1 MAGVDGAIGQECGAA
16 VGAYKKE
23 MGLSPSDAVAGIGT
37 VSTLDREVA
46 YLEGGLADLTP
57 VEPKILARD
66 PAIAGLWESRGGDPS
81 VADRVLDFLELGDKF
96 CFRLSFIAGG
106 PGAQIVGRLVEG
118 PIFEDFCGKRGGR
131 TPQDF
136 LDAGSSTDY
145 VNFLIAQHPAADP
158 ARLRELGARRRP
170 DILSNRAPAEWYE
183 IKPFSIA
190 GGIAAI
196 RKLNSIPG
204 DYAARGL
211 PYLPGTSYVPS
222 DEIPLATLIGDAGE
236 ELRIICEARRVAP
249 GLIFWTLCVKG
260 DFVKYFNRVRITAG
274 ILAILVA
281 LAPEILE
288 AVEAAAVVETVREIA
303 AGLGAVLPLLVPR

>member
-1 MAGVDGAIGQECGAA
+1 M
-16 VGAYKKE
+16 
-23 MGLSPSDAVAGIGT
+23 
-37 VSTLDREVA
+37 
-46 YLEGGLADLTP
+46 
-57 VEPKILARD
+57 
-66 PAIAGLWESRGGDPS
+66 
-81 VADRVLDFLELGDKF
+81 LDFLELGDKF

-118 PIFEDFCGKRGGR
+118 PIFEDFCGKHGGR

-211 PYLPGTSYVPS
+211 PYLPGASYVPS

-288 AVEAAAVVETVREIA
+288 AAEAAAVVETVREIA